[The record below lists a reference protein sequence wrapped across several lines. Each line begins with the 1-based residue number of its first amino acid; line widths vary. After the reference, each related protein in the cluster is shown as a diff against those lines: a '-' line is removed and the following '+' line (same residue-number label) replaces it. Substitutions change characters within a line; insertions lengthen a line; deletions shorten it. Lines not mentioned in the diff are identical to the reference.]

1 MKKILSVIIAALMI
15 FTALPFAAAAD
26 GVYNPFCDLD
36 GDGHTGASDVAMLR
50 KMLFDTDPGT
60 AGDINGDG
68 MVDMTDYTLLAD
80 LIAENTDAYD
90 APYADINRDGKIDKS
105 DSRELRKLMASL

>member
-36 GDGHTGASDVAMLR
+36 GDGNIGASDVALLR
-50 KMLFDTDPGT
+50 KLILNTDSRVT
-60 AGDINGDG
+60 GDINGDG
-68 MVDMTDYTLLAD
+68 TVDMTDYTLLAD
-80 LIAENTDAYD
+80 LIVENTDAYD
-90 APYADINRDGKIDKS
+90 APYADINRDGKIDKA
-105 DSRELRKLMASL
+105 DSKELRKLMSSL

>member
-68 MVDMTDYTLLAD
+68 K
-80 LIAENTDAYD
+80 
-90 APYADINRDGKIDKS
+90 INKAVSK
-105 DSRELRKLMASL
+105 ELRKLMSSL

>member
-15 FTALPFAAAAD
+15 FTALPFAAAED

-36 GDGHTGASDVAMLR
+36 GDGHTGASDVVMLR

-60 AGDINGDG
+60 AGDIND
-68 MVDMTDYTLLAD
+68 
-80 LIAENTDAYD
+80 
-90 APYADINRDGKIDKS
+90 DGKIDKA
-105 DSRELRKLMASL
+105 DSKELRKLMSSL

>member
-36 GDGHTGASDVAMLR
+36 GDG
-50 KMLFDTDPGT
+50 
-60 AGDINGDG
+60 
-68 MVDMTDYTLLAD
+68 
-80 LIAENTDAYD
+80 
-90 APYADINRDGKIDKS
+90 KIDKS